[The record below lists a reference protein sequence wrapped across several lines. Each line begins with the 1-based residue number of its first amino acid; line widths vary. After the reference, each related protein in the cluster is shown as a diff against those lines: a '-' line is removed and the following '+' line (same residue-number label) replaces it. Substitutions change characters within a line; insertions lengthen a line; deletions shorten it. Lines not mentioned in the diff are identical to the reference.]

1 MRKYDAVFF
10 DAVNTLLYPY
20 PSVGDIYAEVAE
32 RYGVITEEAVVQHAF
47 GKAWSRVQTLAQRN
61 PVLGSNG
68 TES

>member
-32 RYGVITEEAVVQHAF
+32 RYGVITEGAVVQHAF
-47 GKAWSRVQTLAQRN
+47 GKA
-61 PVLGSNG
+61 
-68 TES
+68 